1 MKDCG
6 IKFHGQKKINFMNS
20 IQLRKCLSL
29 FATGITSIVTKN
41 KSKFIGIT
49 VNSFSSVSLNPPLVM
64 WCIDKKSSSIK
75 DFVKNK
81 NKYMIIFLSRKQKK
95 ISNQLASSNN
105 RFDKKF
111 YKEIISNSLG
121 YLDCAMY
128 KKISAGDHY
137 IILHKVIKCKILSP
151 KLPLIYYNRKYN
163 S

>member
-6 IKFHGQKKINFMNS
+6 IKFHGQKKTNFMNS

-64 WCIDKKSSSIK
+64 WCIDKKSSSIQ

-95 ISNQLASSNN
+95 N
-105 RFDKKF
+105 
-111 YKEIISNSLG
+111 
-121 YLDCAMY
+121 
-128 KKISAGDHY
+128 
-137 IILHKVIKCKILSP
+137 IKSTC
-151 KLPLIYYNRKYN
+151 
-163 S
+163 